1 MRKICFILKS
11 HWKFWNN
18 PFTSIV
24 YNTSIRFPSLLFAF
38 PCLFSIEYFDSAAN
52 FSFFETFEIMGFDDY
67 VCSFLGMERKDYSF
81 EEFGLLFWTSFSEFF
96 CYVCGFKTENRK
108 KNLKTKIHEFFFSN
122 NSRRRSGVVDEWWHY
137 WFSQVEDH

>member
-18 PFTSIV
+18 PFT
-24 YNTSIRFPSLLFAF
+24 RFSSLLFAF
-38 PCLFSIEYFDSAAN
+38 PCLFSIEYFDSPAN
-52 FSFFETFEIMGFDDY
+52 FFLFWNIWNHGVWWLCLFLSGYGTFF
-67 VCSFLGMERKDYSF
+67 RKDYSF
-81 EEFGLLFWTSFSEFF
+81 EEFGLFFLTSFYEFF
-96 CYVCGFKTENRK
+96 CYVCGFKTENWK

-122 NSRRRSGVVDEWWHY
+122 NSRRRAGVVDEWWYY